1 MTDAQRVLLEHL
13 ASALFK
19 IPAKAGITAEVIREA
34 ADHAV
39 LTLLPIEDSPFYWKS
54 VAHNVIVTL
63 QHQQL
68 HQLMTEH
75 GVPYAI
81 LKGVASASYYPE
93 PDRRQMGDVDFLIR
107 SEDIE
112 QVRRLLEDK
121 GFTGSTER
129 HAHHVEYHKPG
140 SIWELHWR
148 PPGFPE
154 ALNTDSLTDE
164 MISTAVNRDS
174 CMCVSDYH
182 HGLILLTHSAQHML
196 GSGIGLRHACDWAVF
211 YASLSEEA
219 FCTQFESALKELG
232 LWRFA
237 QLLTQLCICYLGAPD
252 RSWAHIGDDALME
265 AMITDI
271 LDGGNF
277 GRKEEGRHLQASLI
291 TDRRGMTVGNKKSGL
306 RRFTETVLDYAY
318 AAWPVCEKHKLL
330 VPIGVIAAGI
340 KGMKLLSKKSS
351 SFSIRKAI
359 TAAEKRKA
367 IYQEFALFDT
377 ENQD

>member
-1 MTDAQRVLLEHL
+1 MTDAQRALLEHL

-19 IPAKAGITAEVIREA
+19 IPTQAEITPEVIREA
-34 ADHAV
+34 SHQAV
-39 LTLLPIEDSPFYWKS
+39 LTLLPNDNSPYYWR
-54 VAHNVIVTL
+54 AIARNVLVTV

-68 HQLMTEH
+68 HQLLTEH
-75 GVPYAI
+75 GIPYAI
-81 LKGVASASYYPE
+81 IKGVASASYYPE
-93 PDRRQMGDVDFLIR
+93 PDQRQMGDVDFLVR
-107 SEDIE
+107 KEDIE
-112 QVRRLLEDK
+112 KVCQLLEDK

-129 HAHHVEYHKPG
+129 HAHHIEYCKPG
-140 SIWELHWR
+140 SIWELHRR

-154 ALNTDSLTDE
+154 TLDTDSLTNE
-164 MISTAVNRDS
+164 MIRTAVSKAD

-182 HGLILLTHSAQHML
+182 HGLVLLTHSAQHLL
-196 GSGIGLRHACDWAVF
+196 GSGIGLRHVCDWAVF
-211 YASLSEEA
+211 YAALSEEA
-219 FCTQFESALKELG
+219 FCMQFESTLKNLG

-252 RSWAHIGDDALME
+252 RSWAYIGDDMLME

-291 TDRRGMTVGNKKSGL
+291 TDRRGMTVGNKKSTL
-306 RRFTETVLDYAY
+306 RRLTETTLDYAY
-318 AAWPVCEKHKLL
+318 GAWPLCEKHKLL
-330 VPIGVIAAGI
+330 VPIGVFAAGI
-340 KGMKLLSKKSS
+340 KGLKLLSKKSS